1 MGSTEGIRIGEAL
14 LDYAERLWS
23 VGITLEAACDS
34 AEELGYLVTDA
45 YEGRAQEE
53 MSQFVKSLCGHL
65 GNLSRLYMK
74 AGQYA
79 VLTYDSLTESDR
91 GMGES
96 MKGRAERGGGAGTDH
111 PGRVYDREYAA
122 AY

>member
-1 MGSTEGIRIGEAL
+1 MGSTEDIKIGEAL

-34 AEELGYLVTDA
+34 AEELWYLVADA

-53 MSQFVKSLCGHL
+53 MSQFMKSLCGHL

-74 AGQYA
+74 AGQYT
-79 VLTYDSLTESDR
+79 VLTYNSLTESDR

-96 MKGRAERGGGAGTDH
+96 MAGQAGSDGG
-111 PGRVYDREYAA
+111 ES
-122 AY
+122 